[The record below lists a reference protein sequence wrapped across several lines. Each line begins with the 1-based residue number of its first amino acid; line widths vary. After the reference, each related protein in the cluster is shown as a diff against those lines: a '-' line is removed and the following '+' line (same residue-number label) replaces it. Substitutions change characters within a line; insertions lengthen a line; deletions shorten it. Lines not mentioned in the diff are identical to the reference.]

1 MQKYVMTTST
11 KVVCGVTLT
20 QIQRV
25 SDGVFGGWIE
35 KESNL
40 SQDGT
45 CFVYGDAV
53 VYGSAW
59 VSGNARAYGNAQVYG
74 NAAVY
79 GDAEVFGNARAYG
92 NARVFGNA
100 WVYGGALVYDNAW
113 VYGNARVFGN
123 AVVYDNAGAYDNAQV
138 SGDAV
143 VYGDAQ
149 VYGNAQVYGD
159 AWVSI
164 CLFVQQL
171 RYNITVVDTHIF
183 IGCQGHTWK
192 YWKEN
197 IQAIGKE
204 AGYSELEIK
213 DVDKLLRV
221 LTRQVGAE
229 ILKRR

>member
-1 MQKYVMTTST
+1 MTTST
-11 KVVCGVTLT
+11 KVVCGATLT

-53 VYGSAW
+53 VYD
-59 VSGNARAYGNAQVYG
+59 NARVCDNAQVYG
-74 NAAVY
+74 NA
-79 GDAEVFGNARAYG
+79 
-92 NARVFGNA
+92 
-100 WVYGGALVYDNAW
+100 W
-113 VYGNARVFGN
+113 VYGNAV
-123 AVVYDNAGAYDNAQV
+123 
-138 SGDAV
+138 
-143 VYGDAQ
+143 
-149 VYGNAQVYGD
+149 
-159 AWVSI
+159 VSI

-171 RYNITVVDTHIF
+171 KYNITVVDTHIF

-221 LTRQVGAE
+221 LTRQVRAE
-229 ILKRR
+229 ILKTTKLES